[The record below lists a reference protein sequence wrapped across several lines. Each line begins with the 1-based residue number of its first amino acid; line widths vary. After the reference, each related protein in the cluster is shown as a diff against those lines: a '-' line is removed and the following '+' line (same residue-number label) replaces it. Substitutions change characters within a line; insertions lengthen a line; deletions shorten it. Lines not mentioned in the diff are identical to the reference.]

1 MQLDLTTYKSA
12 KQLNHEQTQAL
23 AKAEA
28 ENRRQRR
35 QEAHERAQME
45 ARLRK
50 LMRKQLVQA
59 KAPKEEAKASEEE
72 FKEPTPHTA
81 WCKCDPEYCE
91 SCFWC
96 DGRASKLPW

>member
-12 KQLNHEQTQAL
+12 KQLKHEQTQAL

-50 LMRKQLVQA
+50 LMRTQLVQA
-59 KAPKEEAKASEEE
+59 KAPEEE

-96 DGRASKLPW
+96 DGRAKKLPWWAMQS